1 MARLQTELAKV
12 PVEIRRYGATILHDL
27 PKILTNFLMV
37 PSVSVGTQ
45 SSPGSC
51 GKARKL
57 PVETNELWSHSF
69 KEDVPQ
75 SSSGLA
81 QLLSQSFLDL
91 FCGDAGVS
99 KKICGSGFGVVS
111 VDTCIDSSLD
121 LCIAA

>member
-1 MARLQTELAKV
+1 MVQRFCTTSQRSSRIPSWFPASVLEPSHHPAHVEKRESC
-12 PVEIRRYGATILHDL
+12 PV
-27 PKILTNFLMV
+27 K
-37 PSVSVGTQ
+37 
-45 SSPGSC
+45 
-51 GKARKL
+51 
-57 PVETNELWSHSF
+57 TNELWSHSF

>member
-51 GKARKL
+51 GKSAKVARR
-57 PVETNELWSHSF
+57 N
-69 KEDVPQ
+69 Q
-75 SSSGLA
+75 
-81 QLLSQSFLDL
+81 
-91 FCGDAGVS
+91 
-99 KKICGSGFGVVS
+99 
-111 VDTCIDSSLD
+111 
-121 LCIAA
+121 